1 MNLLFRFNSDG
12 SLKEYQSGN
21 LIQSSVNANKLYV
34 KVDNLDVSNYVAMV
48 EYKRPDGKVSNDIAM
63 TYEEIPYGLGYGF
76 SQVIPA
82 WCTQLDGQLEITIRL
97 LRYNEDGDKEVFA
110 MSKNVAKVLS
120 STSSGDGVVNITEE
134 QYQHL
139 IQNIIT
145 TQRNQDKLM
154 SALTFNRIGLLK
166 VSSYNEETGIVDFIF
181 DPDIVKTFNYNED
194 TGILDLTY

>member
-63 TYEEIPYGLGYGF
+63 TYEEIPYELGYGF

-97 LRYNEDGDKEVFA
+97 LTFTSDGDKRVFA
-110 MSKNVAKVLS
+110 MAKNVVKVLA
-120 STSSGDGVVNITEE
+120 STSEGDGEVNITEE
-134 QYQHL
+134 QYNNL
-139 IQNIIT
+139 LKNIVN
-145 TQRNQDKLM
+145 TQKEQEKIIH
-154 SALTFNRIGLLK
+154 ALTYQRVGLLK
-166 VSSYNEETGIVDFIF
+166 VSEYNEDTGIVDFLY
-181 DPDIVKTFNYNED
+181 DSDIIRSLQYNDD

>member
-97 LRYNEDGDKEVFA
+97 LTFTSDGDKRVFA
-110 MSKNVAKVLS
+110 MAKNVVRVLA
-120 STSSGDGVVNITEE
+120 STSEGDGEVNITEE
-134 QYQHL
+134 QYNNL
-139 IQNIIT
+139 LKNIVN
-145 TQRNQDKLM
+145 TQKEQEKIIH
-154 SALTFNRIGLLK
+154 ALTYQRVGLLK
-166 VSSYNEETGIVDFIF
+166 VSEYNEDTGIVDFLY
-181 DPDIVKTFNYNED
+181 DSDIIRSLQYNDD